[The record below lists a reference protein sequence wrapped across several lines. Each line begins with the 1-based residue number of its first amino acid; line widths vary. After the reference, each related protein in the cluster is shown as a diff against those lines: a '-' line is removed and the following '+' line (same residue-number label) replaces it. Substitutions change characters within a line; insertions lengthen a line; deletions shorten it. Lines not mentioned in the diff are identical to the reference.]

1 MNDTPTDTH
10 DGQTLDRGGLRQRFR
25 DILAAPDEN
34 NAIARRQALRVE
46 LRAPG
51 PISRLR
57 AELNDPLC
65 DTGFVTRA
73 ADADTDEAALQIV
86 GQEHPELLTTDEA
99 PDQPPLVAR
108 TDWAGD
114 PPPREWLIP
123 EWLVAGRV
131 ALLTGRA
138 GRGKSWLTAHLA
150 AAVAAGRPCWLPTGT
165 KMPDNDTP
173 APHLV
178 EADPADAVLASW
190 EDEAD
195 ELHRRLLAIGHGG
208 IGARLHH
215 LDMAGRG
222 PLWAEDTNTAV
233 GDELR
238 AYCEKHRARL
248 LVVDP
253 LAGAFAGDEIARAS
267 VRYFMS
273 DWDAWGRR
281 TKCTVVMIGH
291 PPKSDDDYSGSTDW
305 LAAARGLLVLSRV
318 KQETNT
324 KGKPT
329 GRIVDDH
336 HGEDLPGSVYRL
348 AVRKSSYGRLPADR
362 LYLRRTD
369 KGTWE
374 TSAEPKAGTA
384 ETPDDDDV
392 LPDGLEW
399 PQ

>member
-1 MNDTPTDTH
+1 MNDQQTTMPETPPNLRALARAVANH
-10 DGQTLDRGGLRQRFR
+10 DEASRHAIAKSLQPLKDALGVTGENPKRDDRL
-25 DILAAPDEN
+25 LAAAAVAASADDD
-34 NAIARRQALRVE
+34 AGALAV
-46 LRAPG
+46 LQK
-51 PISRLR
+51 
-57 AELNDPLC
+57 
-65 DTGFVTRA
+65 A
-73 ADADTDEAALQIV
+73 ATDS
-86 GQEHPELLTTDEA
+86 
-99 PDQPPLVAR
+99 LVAR
-108 TDWAGD
+108 TDWTGV

-123 EWLVAGRV
+123 EWLAAGRV

-150 AAVAAGRPCWLPTGT
+150 AAVAAGRSCWLPTAQTLPGQ
-165 KMPDNDTP
+165 DTP
-173 APHLV
+173 APAPCLV
-178 EADPADAVLASW
+178 EAEPTAAVLASW

-195 ELHRRLLAIGHGG
+195 ELHRRLLSIGRDD
-208 IGARLHH
+208 IGDRLHH

-222 PLWAEDTNTAV
+222 PLWTEDTNTAV
-233 GDELR
+233 GEALR
-238 AYCEKHRARL
+238 EHCEKHLARL

-273 DWDAWGRR
+273 DWDAWARR
-281 TKCTVVMIGH
+281 TKCTVVMVGH

-348 AVRKSSYGRLPADR
+348 AVRKSSYGRLPTDR
-362 LYLRRTD
+362 LYLGRTD

-374 TSAEPKAGTA
+374 TAIAPKPEDSGGDTTKPTEHVTAAELA
-384 ETPDDDDV
+384 EIKREVGVD
-392 LPDGLEW
+392 E
-399 PQ
+399 